1 VKTIKFDFL
10 NNKQQTLSGRLEM
23 PESPIAFA
31 VFAHCFTCSK
41 NVKAASR
48 ISRSLAD
55 QGIAVLRFD
64 FTGLGNSE
72 GDFSNTNYSTNL
84 SDIEFASRALAEQ
97 FEAPALLIG
106 HSLGGTACLR
116 AASRLDSIR
125 AVCTIGSPAQPEH
138 VTKLFDDQV
147 SEIESKGAVEVQLA
161 GRPFTIEKHFI
172 EDVREA
178 SLLDTNPKA
187 GVACLIFHSPQDP
200 QVNIDQARLI
210 YQSLKHPKSFIALD
224 GADHLLTNE
233 ADAGY
238 VADTITAWARRYLP
252 VPSSAAH
259 LVEQSGETQAN
270 RNSIES
276 ADSARSPS
284 LQPGEVLVSQ
294 VKGFTNRVQTS
305 GHTFLADEPTS
316 VGGQDLGMTPY
327 DLLLASLGACTSM
340 TLKMY
345 ADHKKWPLE
354 KVDVR
359 LSHQKIHAEDCASCE
374 SNSEK
379 NRSKVDQI
387 VKDIKVLGDLSDEQ
401 VQRLGEIA
409 DRCPVNRTLI
419 GEKDIQ
425 TSIKKMGE

>member
-1 VKTIKFDFL
+1 MKTIKFDFQ
-10 NNKQQTLSGRLEM
+10 NDKQQTLSGRLEM
-23 PESPIAFA
+23 PDAPSAFA

-72 GDFSNTNYSTNL
+72 GDFSNTNYSSNL
-84 SDIEFASRALAEQ
+84 SDIEFASRALAERYG
-97 FEAPALLIG
+97 APALLIG

-116 AASRLDSIR
+116 AASKLDSIR

-138 VTKLFDDQV
+138 VTKLFGDHV
-147 SEIESKGAVEVQLA
+147 SEIESKGAVEVRLA

-172 EDVREA
+172 DDVREA
-178 SLLDTNPKA
+178 SLLDANPQK
-187 GVACLIFHSPQDP
+187 GVASLIFHSPQDEL
-200 QVNIDQARLI
+200 VNVDQARLI

-233 ADAGY
+233 PDAVY
-238 VADTITAWARRYLP
+238 VADTITAWAKRYLP
-252 VPSSAAH
+252 IHSPQ
-259 LVEQSGETQAN
+259 QSGKISSDQPITG
-270 RNSIES
+270 
-276 ADSARSPS
+276 SPRA
-284 LQPGEVLVSQ
+284 LQSGEVLVSQ
-294 VKGFTNRVQTS
+294 VKDFTNRVQTPD
-305 GHTFLADEPTS
+305 HTFLADEPTS

-327 DLLLASLGACTSM
+327 DLLLAALGACTSM

-345 ADHKKWPLE
+345 ADRKKWPLE
-354 KVDVR
+354 RVDVR
-359 LSHQKIHAEDCASCE
+359 LSHRKIHAEDCSSCE
-374 SNSEK
+374 SSG
-379 NRSKVDQI
+379 SKVDRI
-387 VKDIKVLGDLSDEQ
+387 VKHIEVVGDLSAEQ

-419 GEKDIQ
+419 GQKDIQ
-425 TSIKKMGE
+425 TAIKGVNQ

>member
-1 VKTIKFDFL
+1 MKTIKFDFQ
-10 NNKQQTLSGRLEM
+10 NDKQQTLSGRLEM
-23 PESPIAFA
+23 PDSPAAFA

-48 ISRSLAD
+48 ISRSLAN

-84 SDIEFASRALAEQ
+84 SDIEFAGRALAEQ
-97 FEAPALLIG
+97 YAAPALLIG

-138 VTKLFDDQV
+138 VTKLFGDHV

-161 GRPFTIEKHFI
+161 GRPFTIEKHFV
-172 EDVREA
+172 EDIREA
-178 SLLDTNPKA
+178 SLLDTPPQN
-187 GVACLIFHSPQDP
+187 GVACLIFHSPQDEL
-200 QVNIDQARLI
+200 VNIDQARLI

-224 GADHLLTNE
+224 SADHLLTHE
-233 ADAGY
+233 PDAVY
-238 VADTITAWARRYLP
+238 VADTITAWANRYLRIHTSASDAIQRPNNPLSDQP
-252 VPSSAAH
+252 VTGLSNA
-259 LVEQSGETQAN
+259 LQA
-270 RNSIES
+270 
-276 ADSARSPS
+276 
-284 LQPGEVLVSQ
+284 GEVLVSQ
-294 VKGFTNRVQTS
+294 VKGFTNRVQTLD
-305 GHTFLADEPTS
+305 HTALADEPKS

-327 DLLLASLGACTSM
+327 DFLLAALGACTSM

-345 ADHKKWPLE
+345 ADRKKWPLE
-354 KVDVR
+354 RVDVR
-359 LSHQKIHAEDCASCE
+359 LSHQKVHAEDCSSCE
-374 SNSEK
+374 STN
-379 NRSKVDQI
+379 SKVDRI
-387 VKDIKVLGDLSDEQ
+387 TKHIEVVGELSAKQ

-425 TSIKKMGE
+425 TEIKGVKRRSGSVS